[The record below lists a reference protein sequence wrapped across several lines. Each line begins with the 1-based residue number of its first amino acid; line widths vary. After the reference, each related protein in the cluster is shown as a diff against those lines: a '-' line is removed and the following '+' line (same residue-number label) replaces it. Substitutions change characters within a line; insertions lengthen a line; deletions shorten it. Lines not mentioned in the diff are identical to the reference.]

1 MLIEDKNYLAG
12 MMDGILSIQFG
23 YNTSLKEKK
32 PLDILTENNAILAG
46 GAITS
51 VLTKRTVND
60 FDFFFPSS
68 VEYLEVNKLLP
79 TLNGITTE
87 FSSQNAITYNHYD
100 KTFQT
105 IKVVHGTPKEI
116 ISSFDFN
123 VAKVAYDLN
132 TQKME
137 IGETF
142 FKGIETNTL
151 RIEKWDSHP
160 CSIIMRLIKYH
171 EKKGF
176 KLLESDLIKLSI
188 VLQAKAEICGDYE
201 PDDEYLKWFIYNSTG
216 KDYITIKNGIDYVN
230 KWLGEIQ

>member
-1 MLIEDKNYLAG
+1 MLSDERYIAG
-12 MMDGILSIQFG
+12 MMDGA
-23 YNTSLKEKK
+23 
-32 PLDILTENNAILAG
+32 LTATFYDGGDMMNVLRENNAILAG

-51 VLTKRTVND
+51 ILTKRTVND

-68 VEYLEVNKLLP
+68 VEYSEVNKLLP
-79 TLNGITTE
+79 TMSGITTE
-87 FSSQNAITYNHYD
+87 FSSQNAITYDHYG

-105 IKVVHGTPKEI
+105 IKTVHGTPKEI

-142 FKGIETNTL
+142 FKGIKTNTL
-151 RIEKWDSHP
+151 KIEKWDSHP
-160 CSIIMRLIKYH
+160 CLIIMRVIKYH

-188 VLQAKAEICGDYE
+188 ILQAKAEACGDYE
-201 PDDEYLKWFIYNSTG
+201 PEDEYLKWFIYNNIG
-216 KDYITIKNGIDYVN
+216 KDYMTIKDGINYVD
-230 KWLGEIQ
+230 KWLVEIQ